1 MKINSVLV
9 TGLLMM
15 TVGCASNVD
24 YFYPNTGLQS
34 DEVAKMTYAEVI
46 AHGEKAYEDGFYSE
60 SSRLFMEARQMAE
73 SQNVTDQAVL
83 EANSQKEFQAMF
95 KENEIRLRNAVARY
109 GDTHAEVA
117 EKEFDL
123 AKSYDSIG
131 QPEKAAIHFQ
141 RAIDIGEIVLSPN
154 DLTLQTYYSM
164 MGYLMRDTNQHAK
177 SLKYYDKATGGDID
191 SYSQYPQ
198 ARTGAHYNYGLAY
211 KGLGQRS
218 KAFNSMDKAW
228 QECQKYMH
236 EPGSDQSFCNRIK
249 TLRDELKN

>member
-1 MKINSVLV
+1 M
-9 TGLLMM
+9 
-15 TVGCASNVD
+15 
-24 YFYPNTGLQS
+24 
-34 DEVAKMTYAEVI
+34 
-46 AHGEKAYEDGFYSE
+46 
-60 SSRLFMEARQMAE
+60 
-73 SQNVTDQAVL
+73 
-83 EANSQKEFQAMF
+83 
-95 KENEIRLRNAVARY
+95 
-109 GDTHAEVA
+109 
-117 EKEFDL
+117 
-123 AKSYDSIG
+123 
-131 QPEKAAIHFQ
+131 
-141 RAIDIGEIVLSPN
+141 SPN